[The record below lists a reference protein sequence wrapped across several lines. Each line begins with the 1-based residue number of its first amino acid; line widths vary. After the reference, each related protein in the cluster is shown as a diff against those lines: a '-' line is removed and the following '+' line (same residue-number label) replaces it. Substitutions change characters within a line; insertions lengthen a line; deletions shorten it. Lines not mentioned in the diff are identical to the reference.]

1 MKKKQLPVIIM
12 CAKKET
18 VRKIMI
24 AAYRLQMIQTGEY
37 VFINVEL
44 TTG

>member
-1 MKKKQLPVIIM
+1 M
-12 CAKKET
+12 CAKKAT
-18 VRKIMI
+18 VRRIML
-24 AAYRLQMIQTGEY
+24 AAYQLGMIQTGEY

>member
-1 MKKKQLPVIIM
+1 M

-24 AAYRLQMIQTGEY
+24 AAYQLKMIQTGEY